1 MGPKFS
7 LWLATCF
14 NIGKLPLAP
23 GTWGSVFA
31 LILWFSIIDSID
43 KYTFFF
49 LTIILF
55 GLGVFISTIALRYYD
70 HDDPQQIVIDE
81 FVGQWITLLFVQKSI
96 VLGLTGFILFRIF
109 DIWKPWI
116 IGKMDKISGGWG
128 IMLDDVA
135 AGIISLGF
143 LHLFRMTWL

>member
-1 MGPKFS
+1 MGPKLS

-81 FVGQWITLLFVQKSI
+81 FVGQWITLLFIQKSI

>member
-1 MGPKFS
+1 MGPKLS

>member
-1 MGPKFS
+1 MRPKLS
-7 LWLATCF
+7 LWIATCF

-23 GTWGSVFA
+23 GTWGSVLA
-31 LILWFSIIDSID
+31 LLLWFTIIGSIRHI
-43 KYTFFF
+43 TFFF

-55 GLGVFISTIALRYYD
+55 GLGVFISTIALRYFD
-70 HDDPQQIVIDE
+70 QDDPQQIVIDE
-81 FVGQWITLLFVQKSI
+81 FVGQWIALLFVQKSI

-128 IMLDDVA
+128 VMLDDAV
-135 AGIISLGF
+135 AGIISLGL
-143 LHLFRMTWL
+143 LHLFRMTLA

>member
-1 MGPKFS
+1 MGPKLS

-96 VLGLTGFILFRIF
+96 VLGLIGFILFRIF

-116 IGKMDKISGGWG
+116 IGKMDKIRGGWG